1 MGLFKRGKVWH
12 IKIRWKGKLI
22 RRSTGARSKETA
34 RIIEAEI
41 IDRLAK
47 NRWGKEELAETI
59 LFRDVWE
66 KYMREEGKYKSNGT
80 YKRAIQSAKNF
91 LTEIGDLT
99 LSQITSGIL
108 SDYKTKRLES
118 GVMISTV
125 VKELGFIRRVFSLC
139 KREWQLIKQSPFEFF
154 KMPAVDDKRVRFL
167 EPGQFEQLLFT
178 CPDWLKPMVVLA
190 RYTGMR
196 RGNILN
202 LTWSQVDL
210 QQRVLNLEHTKNGQR
225 LTVPLCETSYNGL
238 VGLKNTKVIHLDYPF
253 VFHQNGKPYSPHQVS
268 MAFKRASKRAGIEN
282 FRFHDLRHDF
292 ASGLVQ
298 RGNDLYVIQNLLG
311 HKDGRMTQRYAHL
324 QIETLRKAVDSLE
337 EKHING
343 HSENRKGV
351 TCAVTP

>member
-80 YKRAIQSAKNF
+80 YKRALQSAKNF
-91 LTEIGDLT
+91 LTEIGELT
-99 LSQITSGIL
+99 LSQVTSGTL

-118 GVMISTV
+118 GVTISTV
-125 VKELGFIRRVFSLC
+125 VKELQFIRRVFSLC
-139 KREWQLIKQSPFEFF
+139 KREWQLTRQSPFEFF
-154 KMPAVDDKRVRFL
+154 RMPTVNDQRVRFL
-167 EPGQFEQLLFT
+167 EPGQFDQLLFK
-178 CPDWLKPMVVLA
+178 CPDWLKPMVMLA
-190 RYTGMR
+190 RFTGLR

-210 QQRVLNLEHTKNGQR
+210 QQRVINLEHTKNGQR
-225 LTVPLCETSYNGL
+225 LTIPLCDTSYNVL
-238 VGLKNTKVIHLDYPF
+238 VGLKDTKVIHLDCPF
-253 VFHQNGKPYSPHQVS
+253 VFYQNGKPFSPYQVS
-268 MAFKRASKRAGIEN
+268 MAFKRACKRAEVKN

-292 ASGLVQ
+292 ASHLIQ
-298 RGNDLYVIQNLLG
+298 RGNDLYIVQNLLG

-324 QIETLRKAVDSLE
+324 RVENLREAVESLE
-337 EKHING
+337 RG
-343 HSENRKGV
+343 HKNVHNENKKGV
-351 TCAVTP
+351 TCAATP